1 MITILQAR
9 FATIALFTA
18 VLALSC
24 AGTGFA
30 QGIQLPHA
38 AVRTALIQGGENEI
52 GLQVKLGPGWK
63 FYWRTPGEGGVPAQ
77 FDWSGSKN
85 LAAAD
90 IAWPAPRRIAIGK
103 ADLYGYTDEVVL
115 PIRLKPEAAGEP
127 VDVHL
132 TLEYGVCKDICI
144 LRTDRMQ
151 HRAGTR
157 PTSADIA
164 QLAKWRSRVPQPAQA
179 AGLQLMAIKR
189 LPDALVVTLQSAAPF
204 NSPDLFV
211 EAGTEDWFG
220 RPDVSFSPDR
230 HEAKFR
236 LAAAPTE
243 SVSQP
248 LRLTLVDQAL
258 AAEMV
263 LKP

>member
-1 MITILQAR
+1 MIAILPRRLA
-9 FATIALFTA
+9 AA
-18 VLALSC
+18 VLFLTVLSLPWGS
-24 AGTGFA
+24 AVFA
-30 QGIQLPHA
+30 QAMQLSPA
-38 AVRTALIQGGENEI
+38 AVRAALIPGGENEI
-52 GLQVKLGPGWK
+52 GLQVRLAPGWK

-77 FDWSGSKN
+77 FDWSGSQN
-85 LAAAD
+85 LAGAD
-90 IAWPAPRRIAIGK
+90 IAWPAPQRIAVGQ

-115 PIRLKPEAAGEP
+115 PIRLKPMEAGQP
-127 VDVHL
+127 VSVHL

-144 LRTDRMQ
+144 LRTDRLQ
-151 HRAGTR
+151 HQAGTR
-157 PTSADIA
+157 PGPADLA
-164 QLAKWRSRVPQPAQA
+164 QLARWRARVPQPAMA

-189 LPDALVVTLQSAAPF
+189 LPDALVVTLQSGAPF
-204 NSPDLFV
+204 NNPDLFV
-211 EAGTEDWFG
+211 EAGTENWFG
-220 RPDVSFSPDR
+220 RPEVSFSADR
-230 HEAKFR
+230 REAKFR